1 MDMAFDPSS
10 VGDDNLAILIYN
22 LRIASHTERKESDV
36 ARSHLTFTQSANVV
50 PPHAWFAV
58 SAVFHYLGP
67 SFAVLLFPSVG
78 VLGVAWM
85 RIAAAAAIFAPW
97 TAPWRTF
104 ARADSETRR
113 LLIGLGVCLA
123 VMNTAFYLA
132 LDRLPMSLVA
142 AIEFVG
148 TIGVALYGLRTARN
162 FAALALAVLGV
173 FLLINVRWSSDPVG
187 LFWAFLNG
195 ALFVGYI
202 VLGHKISEAGASG
215 GVERLGAAMS
225 VAFLFILPIGF
236 REAWRAFAS
245 PTLVLAGIGVGIC
258 SSVIPYVCDQLAMSR
273 LPRASFALMLALLPA
288 TATVVGIIVLKQVPS
303 LSDTL
308 GVLMVMAGVAVHRPV
323 TDPAR
328 NQASAESD
336 PGRARLEADQPRIL
350 DRRLPV
356 LDRLA
361 IDRIADHG
369 DEGGDGRIFG
379 DE

>member
-1 MDMAFDPSS
+1 MNITFLALYTTADSAIMLKSMESDAQRSRPTFTKA
-10 VGDDNLAILIYN
+10 GNLA
-22 LRIASHTERKESDV
+22 
-36 ARSHLTFTQSANVV
+36 

-85 RIAAAAAIFAPW
+85 RIAAAAAVFAPW

-104 ARADSETRR
+104 AKADGQTRR

-123 VMNTAFYLA
+123 IMNTAFYLA

-162 FAALALAVLGV
+162 LAALALAVLGV
-173 FLLINVRWSSDPVG
+173 FLLINVRWSNDPIG

-215 GVERLGAAMS
+215 GVERLGAAMAI
-225 VAFLFILPIGF
+225 AFLFIMPIGF
-236 REAWRAFAS
+236 REA
-245 PTLVLAGIGVGIC
+245 L
-258 SSVIPYVCDQLAMSR
+258 Y
-273 LPRASFALMLALLPA
+273 
-288 TATVVGIIVLKQVPS
+288 
-303 LSDTL
+303 
-308 GVLMVMAGVAVHRPV
+308 
-323 TDPAR
+323 
-328 NQASAESD
+328 
-336 PGRARLEADQPRIL
+336 
-350 DRRLPV
+350 
-356 LDRLA
+356 
-361 IDRIADHG
+361 
-369 DEGGDGRIFG
+369 
-379 DE
+379 